1 MIIDDF
7 LTYISCE
14 LNHSANTVAAYRRD
28 LTQWAEYATSGNPPG
43 LQPFDTTVND
53 IRLWIAYLADKGDT
67 TRTIRRK
74 VQSLRAFY
82 HYLIAH
88 RGAVRNPAADLQL
101 AKVQKDLPVHIR
113 PGETSA
119 LMDTPID
126 TDSFIEVRNRLILLM
141 FYSTGMRST
150 ELETLTDNNVDT
162 AKCELKVLGKRNK
175 ERIIPFG
182 NELAEMIET
191 YRRLRTDII
200 PGSPTERF
208 FVRPTGDPLYR
219 KLIYNIVHQS
229 MAGAVHSSRQSPHV
243 LRHSF
248 ATDML
253 NNGADLTAVQ
263 QLLGHESLATTQI
276 YTHVTLRE
284 LKHNYELAHPRALK
298 KGGQNGH

>member
-175 ERIIPFG
+175 ER
-182 NELAEMIET
+182 
-191 YRRLRTDII
+191 
-200 PGSPTERF
+200 
-208 FVRPTGDPLYR
+208 
-219 KLIYNIVHQS
+219 
-229 MAGAVHSSRQSPHV
+229 
-243 LRHSF
+243 
-248 ATDML
+248 
-253 NNGADLTAVQ
+253 
-263 QLLGHESLATTQI
+263 
-276 YTHVTLRE
+276 
-284 LKHNYELAHPRALK
+284 
-298 KGGQNGH
+298 